1 MIYYQASLAYTLCT
15 KSVLSKVGDGTDP
28 DRVRDWAENISKIS
42 ALAGLQ
48 TITEALSVFVYD
60 ANAKYMKIALV
71 SRKTCQ
77 LQTAELL
84 DFIESHIKLIRGQFG
99 LKSLQIEKLQEISQ
113 AEFVHLTER
122 GVYADFI
129 NTRYGRN
136 ILQCLDITDH
146 TRNNNGCYYQYR
158 EEICRQTPLSHRS
171 CLTKLKCMLADDS
184 LREEIERIYD
194 KNNKTGFWGHPV
206 HYHIHAASL
215 SSANSMMELL
225 LQALYKNGRLSSFRK
240 NIVDHVTNRCF
251 NDTALTKIFE
261 SANGGVVVLFLNGE
275 SEDSGQYANANHA
288 VVDYFERLIRQ
299 HHQNTLFMLIDIGQQ
314 ATLSKNVIEQLA
326 GTVDFID
333 IREGLGTI
341 EDSMLFAKTLQAEHK
356 FPAWN
361 AKDFRKLL
369 TKDLYRMSE
378 VHDIYNNYCKSM
390 LSDQIYQSYRTAE
403 VIKVESDIR
412 SRSSAYENLNR
423 LIGLDNVKTLVNS
436 IIAFSKMQSQ
446 RKKIGLPA
454 GGNAPHMAFLGNPGS
469 AKTTVARLLA
479 RILSDE
485 QILQGDIFVECG
497 RQDLVGKYVGWT
509 AKQVEAKFR
518 EAKGGILFIDEAYAL
533 TDGRDGS
540 FGDEAI
546 NTIVQQ
552 MENHRDDTIV
562 IFAGYPDKMIKF
574 LKKNEGLRSRIGFQ
588 LTFEDYTP
596 NQLDEIMQK
605 MAEDKCYELDEDA
618 KAACHDVF
626 CNAVRMK
633 DFGNGRYVR
642 NLLQKAIMNQANRIY
657 AEAANGEAGKEDL
670 MLLRAEDFRD
680 IQETFWEYDHS
691 TPIGFS
697 V

>member
-1 MIYYQASLAYTLCT
+1 MVDTVRKKKLPVRFYVLGQVFGRVNRHYVEVFDRGSDLSLPAFILRNGIDAALLPSAAPDPIGQ
-15 KSVLSKVGDGTDP
+15 KAKVLMEMELPIISTESDGGSD
-28 DRVRDWAENISKIS
+28 
-42 ALAGLQ
+42 L
-48 TITEALSVFVYD
+48 
-60 ANAKYMKIALV
+60 
-71 SRKTCQ
+71 
-77 LQTAELL
+77 
-84 DFIESHIKLIRGQFG
+84 
-99 LKSLQIEKLQEISQ
+99 
-113 AEFVHLTER
+113 
-122 GVYADFI
+122 
-129 NTRYGRN
+129 
-136 ILQCLDITDH
+136 
-146 TRNNNGCYYQYR
+146 
-158 EEICRQTPLSHRS
+158 
-171 CLTKLKCMLADDS
+171 
-184 LREEIERIYD
+184 IERYEKGMILRT
-194 KNNKTGFWGHPV
+194 NKGEEA
-206 HYHIHAASL
+206 IH
-215 SSANSMMELL
+215 EL
-225 LQALYKNGRLSSFRK
+225 
-240 NIVDHVTNRCF
+240 
-251 NDTALTKIFE
+251 
-261 SANGGVVVLFLNGE
+261 
-275 SEDSGQYANANHA
+275 
-288 VVDYFERLIRQ
+288 
-299 HHQNTLFMLIDIGQQ
+299 
-314 ATLSKNVIEQLA
+314 
-326 GTVDFID
+326 
-333 IREGLGTI
+333 
-341 EDSMLFAKTLQAEHK
+341 
-356 FPAWN
+356 
-361 AKDFRKLL
+361 
-369 TKDLYRMSE
+369 
-378 VHDIYNNYCKSM
+378 
-390 LSDQIYQSYRTAE
+390 
-403 VIKVESDIR
+403 
-412 SRSSAYENLNR
+412 
-423 LIGLDNVKTLVNS
+423 
-436 IIAFSKMQSQ
+436 IAFAKMQSQ
-446 RKKIGLPA
+446 RKKVGLPA

-509 AKQVEAKFR
+509 AKQVEAKFK

-618 KAACHDVF
+618 KAACHEVF

-657 AEAANGEAGKEDL
+657 AEAANGEAGKDDL

-691 TPIGFS
+691 NPIGFS